1 LRTVILIARNNGW
14 INADPFAN
22 YKFSLEKCEREY
34 LTQKELEAI
43 MNKSFSIKRLEQVR
57 DIFIFSCFSG
67 LAYVDVKN
75 LSDKNIRT
83 SFDGN
88 VWIMG
93 KRHKTDVSFTIPLL
107 NVPKTILEKYKGI
120 LPNSELLPVISNQ
133 KMNAYLKEITDMCGI
148 DKHLTF
154 HCARHTFATTVTLSK
169 GVSIESVSKMLGH
182 SNIKTTQIYARVNET
197 KVSNEMTIL
206 KEKLKDIET
215 KYAVN
220 Y

>member
-14 INADPFAN
+14 ILADPFAS

-34 LTQKELEAI
+34 LTQKELETI

-75 LSDKNIRT
+75 LCDKNIRT

-120 LPNSELLPVISNQ
+120 LPTGEILPVISNQ

-154 HCARHTFATTVTLSK
+154 HCARHTNFPFCLQAS
-169 GVSIESVSKMLGH
+169 
-182 SNIKTTQIYARVNET
+182 
-197 KVSNEMTIL
+197 
-206 KEKLKDIET
+206 
-215 KYAVN
+215 
-220 Y
+220 

>member
-14 INADPFAN
+14 ILADPFAS

-34 LTQKELEAI
+34 LTQKELETI

-75 LSDKNIRT
+75 LCDKNIRT

-120 LPNSELLPVISNQ
+120 LPTGEILPVISNQ

-148 DKHLTF
+148 TKDVTF
-154 HCARHTFATTVTLSK
+154 HTARHTNFPFCLQAS
-169 GVSIESVSKMLGH
+169 
-182 SNIKTTQIYARVNET
+182 
-197 KVSNEMTIL
+197 
-206 KEKLKDIET
+206 
-215 KYAVN
+215 
-220 Y
+220 